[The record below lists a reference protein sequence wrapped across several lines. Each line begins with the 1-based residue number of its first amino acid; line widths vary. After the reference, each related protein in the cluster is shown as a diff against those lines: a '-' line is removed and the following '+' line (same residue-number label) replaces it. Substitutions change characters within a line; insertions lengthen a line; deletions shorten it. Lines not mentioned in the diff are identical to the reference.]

1 MSASIRGDTLTLAP
15 KGDRAL
21 LVKDPFDGSAGDEND
36 IPELIRADEADEVV
50 LVRHYQRTIH
60 GIHPFDGS
68 LHRPAAIQ
76 HAGCRI
82 DLIDALRRY
91 GGLRKGGEILYFCKE
106 VEVGHAIAPPN
117 GLRFAF
123 HGLTGNIAHVFPP

>member
-1 MSASIRGDTLTLAP
+1 MGCGVSGLADEVHPAQQTL
-15 KGDRAL
+15 
-21 LVKDPFDGSAGDEND
+21 VHD

-50 LVRHYQRTIH
+50 LVRHYQRTVH
-60 GIHPFDGS
+60 GIHPFDGG

-82 DLIDALRRY
+82 DPIDALRRY

-117 GLRFAF
+117 GLRFA
-123 HGLTGNIAHVFPP
+123 LNYLYRVFLVIDSLVIYLSYTVNVN